1 MEKVDGC
8 FKEEKWKKRWDDEGY
23 YWQPADKCLYQL
35 FQQTS
40 SKAVTRSKVDFL
52 NRYYGT
58 QLERRKVN
66 IESLSDALYSSEKF
80 KDLPNYLKKEGLWNS
95 LFAPKTNIYT
105 IHFELTF
112 FVDEITGTWETVFAS
127 KWLHFHCPHL
137 FPIIDSKSEDA
148 LFKHEC
154 VPAKKEL
161 DKLIGK
167 FQPELKRDEFDKRY
181 CQFCYGLLKL
191 RSLIAK
197 HEQTHES
204 LITPKDLDLYLQTY

>member
-1 MEKVDGC
+1 MEKVNR
-8 FKEEKWKKRWDDEGY
+8 FKEEKWKRRWDDDSY

-35 FQQTS
+35 FHQTP
-40 SKAVTRSKVDFL
+40 SKAVTHSKVSFL

-58 QLERRKVN
+58 QLERRKVS
-66 IESLSDALYSSEKF
+66 IEDLGNDLYNSKF
-80 KDLPNYLKKEGLWNS
+80 KDLPNYLKKEGLWDLRFS
-95 LFAPKTNIYT
+95 PETNIYT
-105 IHFELTF
+105 IHFELAS
-112 FVDEITGTWETVFAS
+112 FVYKKTGTWETVFAS

-137 FPIIDSKSEDA
+137 FPILDSVSEGV

-167 FQPELKRDEFDKRY
+167 FQPELKKDENFDKRY
-181 CQFCYGLLKL
+181 CQFCYGLLEL
-191 RSLIAK
+191 RSFIAQ
-197 HEQTHES
+197 HEQTES